1 MKQNLNELWQAVY
14 EENAE
19 FKSVN
24 TANIK
29 KRVNK
34 AINNSS
40 DKGTKNLK
48 SVNAVL
54 ISVMVLMVTIL
65 FAGALHIMRNPER
78 QEDDRKNDF
87 DNVQWMLGQSSTEK
101 RMSANDNEKET
112 TSISITE
119 EYATDA
125 EDPLGKIRSIILKD
139 GFYYAPARK
148 GDDVLSVCDG
158 TVTGA
163 GWESGYGYCVS
174 ILDAE
179 GHTWK
184 YAHCNETLVNIGDGI
199 HVGDLIAYAG
209 STGLTTENAIFIKLI
224 LNDPRI
230 GDGESMSNPN
240 SKE

>member
-1 MKQNLNELWQAVY
+1 MMKQNLNELWQAVY

-24 TANIK
+24 TTNIK

-34 AINNSS
+34 VINNSS
-40 DKGTKNLK
+40 DKGIKN
-48 SVNAVL
+48 SMHVNAVL
-54 ISVMVLMVTIL
+54 IPVMLLIVTIL
-65 FAGALHIMRNPER
+65 FAGTLHIMRNLEQ
-78 QEDDRKNDF
+78 QEDDGKDAF
-87 DNVQWMLGQSSTEK
+87 DNVRWMLGQSETEK
-101 RMSANDNEKET
+101 RMSANDNEKDT
-112 TSISITE
+112 MIVPITE

-125 EDPLGKIRSIILKD
+125 EDPLGRIRSTILKN
-139 GFYYAPARK
+139 GFYYAPAKK

-184 YAHCNETLVNIGDGI
+184 YAHCNETLVNIGDDI

-209 STGLTTENAIFIKLI
+209 STGVATENAIHIKLI
-224 LNDPRI
+224 DS
-230 GDGESMSNPN
+230 D
-240 SKE
+240 

>member
-24 TANIK
+24 TVNIK

-40 DKGTKNLK
+40 DKGTKN
-48 SVNAVL
+48 SMYVNAVL
-54 ISVMVLMVTIL
+54 IPVMVLMVTIL
-65 FAGALHIMRNPER
+65 LAGTLHIIRNLER
-78 QEDDRKNDF
+78 QEDDGKDGL
-87 DNVQWMLGQSSTEK
+87 DNVRWMLGQSKTEK
-101 RMSANDNEKET
+101 MMSANDNEKET
-112 TSISITE
+112 MSIPITE

-125 EDPLGKIRSIILKD
+125 EDPLGRIRSTILKD
-139 GFYYAPARK
+139 GFYYEPARK

-184 YAHCNETLVNIGDGI
+184 YAHCNETLVNIGDDI

-209 STGLTTENAIFIKLI
+209 STGVVTENAIHIKLI
-224 LNDPRI
+224 D
-230 GDGESMSNPN
+230 SN
-240 SKE
+240 

>member
-1 MKQNLNELWQAVY
+1 MMKQNLNELWQAVY
-14 EENAE
+14 EEDAE

-34 AINNSS
+34 AINNNSMHIS
-40 DKGTKNLK
+40 
-48 SVNAVL
+48 AVL
-54 ISVMVLMVTIL
+54 IPVMVLIVTIL
-65 FAGALHIMRNPER
+65 FAGTLLIIRNPER
-78 QEDDRKNDF
+78 QEDDGKDVF
-87 DNVQWMLGQSSTEK
+87 DNVQWMSGQSKTEK
-101 RMSANDNEKET
+101 MMSVNDNDKET
-112 TSISITE
+112 MSIPITE

-125 EDPLGKIRSIILKD
+125 EDPLGRIRSTILKD
-139 GFYYAPARK
+139 GFYYVPARK

-179 GHTWK
+179 GRTWK
-184 YAHCNETLVNIGDGI
+184 YAHCNETLVNIGDDI

-209 STGLTTENAIFIKLI
+209 STGLVTENAIHIKLI
-224 LNDPRI
+224 DS
-230 GDGESMSNPN
+230 D
-240 SKE
+240 

>member
-1 MKQNLNELWQAVY
+1 MRQNLNELWQAVY

-24 TANIK
+24 TAKIK

-40 DKGTKNLK
+40 DKGTKNSK
-48 SVNAVL
+48 HINAVL
-54 ISVMVLMVTIL
+54 IPVTVLTVTIL
-65 FAGALHIMRNPER
+65 LAGTLYIMRNPER
-78 QEDDRKNDF
+78 QEDDGKDVI
-87 DNVQWMLGQSSTEK
+87 DNVQWMLGQSSSEK
-101 RMSANDNEKET
+101 RMSANDNENET
-112 TSISITE
+112 TNISITE

-125 EDPLGKIRSIILKD
+125 EDPLGRIRSTILKD

-184 YAHCNETLVNIGDGI
+184 YAHCNETLVNIGDDI

-209 STGLTTENAIFIKLI
+209 STGRTTENAIHIKLI
-224 LNDPRI
+224 DS
-230 GDGESMSNPN
+230 D
-240 SKE
+240 

>member
-1 MKQNLNELWQAVY
+1 MRQNLNELWQAVY

-34 AINNSS
+34 AINNFS
-40 DKGTKNLK
+40 DKGTKN
-48 SVNAVL
+48 SMHVHAVL
-54 ISVMVLMVTIL
+54 IPVMVLMVTTL
-65 FAGALHIMRNPER
+65 LAGTLHIIRNLER
-78 QEDDRKNDF
+78 QEVDGKNDF
-87 DNVQWMLGQSSTEK
+87 DNVQWMLGQSKTEK
-101 RMSANDNEKET
+101 MMSANDNEKET
-112 TSISITE
+112 MSIPITE

-125 EDPLGKIRSIILKD
+125 EDPLGRIRSTILKD
-139 GFYYAPARK
+139 GFYYAPARR

-184 YAHCNETLVNIGDGI
+184 YAHCNETLVNIGDDI

-209 STGLTTENAIFIKLI
+209 STGVVTENAIHIKLI
-224 LNDPRI
+224 DS
-230 GDGESMSNPN
+230 D
-240 SKE
+240 